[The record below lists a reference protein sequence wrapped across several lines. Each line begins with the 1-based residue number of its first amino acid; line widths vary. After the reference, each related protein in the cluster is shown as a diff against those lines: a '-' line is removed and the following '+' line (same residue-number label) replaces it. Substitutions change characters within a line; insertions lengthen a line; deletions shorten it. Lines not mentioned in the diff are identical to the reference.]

1 MKTTKGKY
9 TISTTDIRT
18 CVAKILFWMYLSCSW
33 IKDMKS
39 VLAIFNREE
48 KNTERA
54 SYLQRCN
61 NKHQTCLFEVPQF
74 LGCWDSVRD
83 FRLWPP
89 SSNPLMAVCA
99 MRMGCR
105 HTLNNCRHTPYRH
118 TYTYNHMVQIC
129 LQGKAGPRNTMRT
142 LPHIVEA
149 RKMVKRH
156 PINLPAHP
164 GVCRHRVIVEIGV
177 ARWLPRERQRQ

>member
-1 MKTTKGKY
+1 
-9 TISTTDIRT
+9 
-18 CVAKILFWMYLSCSW
+18 
-33 IKDMKS
+33 
-39 VLAIFNREE
+39 
-48 KNTERA
+48 
-54 SYLQRCN
+54 
-61 NKHQTCLFEVPQF
+61 
-74 LGCWDSVRD
+74 
-83 FRLWPP
+83 
-89 SSNPLMAVCA
+89 

-164 GVCRHRVIVEIGV
+164 GVCRHRVKDRSPVWSVRQCPPVSGITRSYRLSKPPAIMIVIIEDFTTKHVELRPTFSGQCRIVSVGATKV
-177 ARWLPRERQRQ
+177 FGRVDWPNKCRLGFKVFIDQ